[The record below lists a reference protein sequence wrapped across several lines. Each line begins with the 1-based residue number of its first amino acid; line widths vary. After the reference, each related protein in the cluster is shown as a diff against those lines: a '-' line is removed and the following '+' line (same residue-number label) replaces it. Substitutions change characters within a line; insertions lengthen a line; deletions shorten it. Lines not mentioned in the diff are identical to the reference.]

1 MRHGFP
7 QAICFPRKV
16 WVTTL
21 TQGRDLVMMAA
32 VMRKLSTIVLLALFT
47 PNLIFNRVTVADEPP
62 RSGIENPAA
71 LQNFFRALADARSG
85 RRLEPVRIMHFGDSH
100 AAADVLTADIRRHLQ
115 GDFGDG
121 GAGWIVPKNPM
132 STRRLGV
139 TSGATSGWSIEGI
152 GGRIAPHRIYGPAG
166 IALSTS
172 QPNERAWVEASG
184 NHFELYYVRQPGG
197 GRIDVLVD
205 GRSVLDAPLSLSSPR
220 PEASHLFF
228 DTPAANGRHRVEIRT
243 LSEGQVSILGIVSED
258 ITPGVVYDVLGVN
271 GARASRILS
280 WNQPALAAV
289 LTDRKPDLI
298 VLEYG
303 TNEVAD
309 NGWTVAS
316 YQRLLAGL
324 LRRLQ
329 SAAPEASL
337 ILLGPPDRSD
347 LPVAVNRMPLLIE
360 AQRRAAFEAG
370 AAFWSSYDA
379 MGGAGSLNAWVAQGL
394 GQGDHVHLT
403 RPGYNRIADYFYQD
417 LMFAYGN
424 AAPNRRRSSPL
435 NRP

>member
-1 MRHGFP
+1 M
-7 QAICFPRKV
+7 
-16 WVTTL
+16 TTL

-32 VMRKLSTIVLLALFT
+32 VMRKLSTISLLALIT
-47 PNLIFNRVTVADEPP
+47 LNLISNRVTVADEPP
-62 RSGIENPAA
+62 RTGIENPAA
-71 LQNFFRALADARSG
+71 LQNFFRALADARS
-85 RRLEPVRIMHFGDSH
+85 RQRLEPVRIMHFGDSH
-100 AAADVLTADIRRHLQ
+100 TAADVLTGDIRRHFQ
-115 GDFGDG
+115 GAFGDG

-172 QPNERAWVEASG
+172 RPNERAWVEASG

-197 GRIDVLVD
+197 GGIDVLVD
-205 GRSVLDAPLSLSSPR
+205 GRSVLDAPLSLSSAR

-228 DTPAANGRHRVEIRT
+228 DTPAANGRHRVEVRT
-243 LSEGQVSILGIVSED
+243 LSDGQVSILGIVAEH
-258 ITPGVVYDVLGVN
+258 IAPGVVYDVLGVN

-280 WNQPALAAV
+280 WNQAALAAV

-329 SAAPEASL
+329 SAAPQASL
-337 ILLGPPDRSD
+337 ILLGPPDRND

-360 AQRRAAFEAG
+360 AQRRAALQTG

-379 MGGAGSLNAWVAQGL
+379 MGGAGTMDAWVAQGF

-403 RPGYNRIADYFYQD
+403 RSGYNRIADYFYRD
-417 LMFAYGN
+417 LMLAYGS
-424 AAPNRRRSSPL
+424 AAPNRRRSSPFD
-435 NRP
+435 RP

>member
-1 MRHGFP
+1 M
-7 QAICFPRKV
+7 
-16 WVTTL
+16 TTL
-21 TQGRDLVMMAA
+21 TQVRDLVMMAA
-32 VMRKLSTIVLLALFT
+32 VMRKLSTIFLLALLT
-47 PNLIFNRVTVADEPP
+47 LNLISNRVTVADEPP

-71 LQNFFRALADARSG
+71 LQNFFRALADARS
-85 RRLEPVRIMHFGDSH
+85 RQRLEPVRIMHFGDSH
-100 AAADVLTADIRRHLQ
+100 TAADVLTADIRRHFQ

-205 GRSVLDAPLSLSSPR
+205 GRSVLDAPLSLSSPM
-220 PEASHLFF
+220 PGASHLFF

-243 LSEGQVSILGIVSED
+243 MSEGQVSILGIVSEH
-258 ITPGVVYDVLGVN
+258 IAPGVVYDVLGVN

-303 TNEVAD
+303 TNEVVD

-316 YQRLLAGL
+316 YQRFLAGIM
-324 LRRLQ
+324 RRLQ
-329 SAAPEASL
+329 SAAPQASL
-337 ILLGPPDRSD
+337 IVLGPPDRSD

-360 AQRRAAFEAG
+360 AQRRAAFQAG
-370 AAFWSSYDA
+370 AAFWSSYDV
-379 MGGAGSLNAWVAQGL
+379 MGGAGTMNTWVAQGL
-394 GQGDHVHLT
+394 GQSDHVHLT
-403 RPGYNRIADYFYQD
+403 RSGYNRIADIFYQD
-417 LMFAYGN
+417 LMVAYGN
-424 AAPNRRRSSPL
+424 ATSNRRRSSPFD
-435 NRP
+435 RP